1 MMINKPKRKDVKM
14 PEQESVNASE
24 RPHEEDHKC
33 YKKGYEE
40 GYKDGYEKGHEEGLI
55 DAYYEPL

>member
-1 MMINKPKRKDVKM
+1 MCRGIGYMMINKPKRKDVKM

-24 RPHEEDHKC
+24 QPHEEDHKC

-40 GYKDGYEKGHEEGLI
+40 GYKDGYEKGHE
-55 DAYYEPL
+55 D